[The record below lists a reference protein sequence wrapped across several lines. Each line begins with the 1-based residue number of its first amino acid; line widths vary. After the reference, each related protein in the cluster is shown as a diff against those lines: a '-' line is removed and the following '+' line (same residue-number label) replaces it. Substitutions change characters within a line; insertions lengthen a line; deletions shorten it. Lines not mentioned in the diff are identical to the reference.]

1 MHEHTIQAG
10 FRNDLYSA
18 LSDKLEVMAKEYNA
32 LAVNAKRLPIT
43 FESISNSKEANSMS
57 CFVML
62 NQLTLVQR
70 TVLQN
75 ERSLMACK

>member
-10 FRNDLYSA
+10 FRNEMYSA
-18 LSDKLEVMAKEYNA
+18 LSDKLEALAKEYNVLA
-32 LAVNAKRLPIT
+32 LNAKQLPVT

-75 ERSLMACK
+75 KRSLVACK

>member
-1 MHEHTIQAG
+1 VQAG
-10 FRNDLYSA
+10 FRNEMYNE
-18 LSDKLEVMAKEYNA
+18 LSNKLEMLSREYNA
-32 LAVNAKRLPIT
+32 LAAKTNQLPIV
-43 FESISNSKEANSMS
+43 FETISNSKEANSMS

-75 ERSLMACK
+75 QRTLLTTK